1 MNDELQ
7 QYTSDPKADNQMVIE
22 PNVVPPTPK
31 KSNRNLWILA
41 GAVIV
46 LVCLCSALCVALVGT
61 GVGKVM
67 VERAPAEATLD
78 MLMKNMEAKDVES
91 AYAMFSP
98 RVQRKMPITDIEKLT
113 QGNNYKVF
121 EGYESLSVQNI
132 NLSAAAN
139 TNPDMPQGTVA
150 NITAVVSYSDGFMGN
165 LTAVLEKV
173 DGEWRIYN
181 FHVNV
186 PPDKFQSE
194 SAS

>member
-7 QYTSDPKADNQMVIE
+7 QSTSEPNVDNPGIE
-22 PNVVPPTPK
+22 PNVIPSTPK
-31 KSNRNLWILA
+31 KSNRNLWIIA
-41 GAVIV
+41 GTV
-46 LVCLCSALCVALVGT
+46 LVVLCFCSILCVALVGM

-67 VERAPAEATLD
+67 IERAPVEATLD

-113 QGNNYKVF
+113 RGNNYKVF
-121 EGYESLSVQNI
+121 EGYESLSIQNS

-139 TNPDMPQGTVA
+139 TNPDMPQGSVA
-150 NITAVVSYSDGFMGN
+150 RITAVVSYSDGFTGN

-173 DGEWRIYN
+173 DGEWRIHN

-194 SAS
+194 SAG

>member
-7 QYTSDPKADNQMVIE
+7 QHTSEQKVDNPVIE
-22 PNVVPPTPK
+22 PNVIPPTSK
-31 KSNRNLWILA
+31 KSNKNFWIIA

-46 LVCLCSALCVALVGT
+46 VLCLCSILCVALVGT

-67 VERAPAEATLD
+67 VERAPVEATLD

-91 AYAMFSP
+91 AYALFSP

-121 EGYESLSVQNI
+121 EGYESLSIQNF
-132 NLSAAAN
+132 NLTAAAN

-150 NITAVVSYSDGFMGN
+150 NITAVVSYSDGFTGN

>member
-7 QYTSDPKADNQMVIE
+7 QDTTGPKVDSPLIE

-31 KSNRNLWILA
+31 KSNKNLWIIA

-46 LVCLCSALCVALVGT
+46 VLCLCSILCVALVGT

-67 VERAPAEATLD
+67 VERAPVEAALD
-78 MLMKNMEAKDVES
+78 TLMKNMEAKDVEG
-91 AYAMFSP
+91 AYALFSP

-113 QGNNYKVF
+113 LGNNYKVF
-121 EGYESLSVQNI
+121 EGYESLSIQNF